1 MKFLEN
7 TNVENN
13 VITYQLKASYNDPL
27 TSEEEQEIE
36 TLHDYIRKVKF
47 NEIDFS
53 ANVDM
58 STGMP
63 IVVADTE
70 AGGETPEPTESPKA
84 IEGASG
90 LTMVSVGAV
99 SPREYVIDDTLN
111 IEFSIDVTRIFDS
124 EVSDAIPTKILVGQ
138 AKIAVFAY
146 RLKEKISE
154 ILKQMRTEDNDF
166 EGANETVL

>member
-7 TNVENN
+7 TVVENN
-13 VITYQLKASYNDPL
+13 IIIYSLTATYHDPL

-47 NEIDFS
+47 TDINFA

-63 IVVADTE
+63 IVVADSEVTE
-70 AGGETPEPTESPKA
+70 DST
-84 IEGASG
+84 G

-99 SPREYVIDDTLN
+99 SPREYVVDDTLD
-111 IEFSIDVTRIFDS
+111 IKFSLDVSRIFDS
-124 EVSDAIPTKILVGQ
+124 EVSEAIPSKILVGQ
-138 AKIAVFAY
+138 AKIAVFAF
-146 RLKEKISE
+146 RIKEKISE
-154 ILKQMRTEDNDF
+154 ILKQMRDEDNNF
-166 EGANETVL
+166 EGVNETVL

>member
-1 MKFLEN
+1 MKFLEY
-7 TNVENN
+7 TNVEDN

-47 NEIDFS
+47 TDIDFT

-63 IVVADTE
+63 IAVSDSA
-70 AGGETPEPTESPKA
+70 AA
-84 IEGASG
+84 GASTG
-90 LTMVSVGAV
+90 LTLVSVGAV
-99 SPREYVIDDTLN
+99 SPREYVIDDKLN
-111 IEFSIDVTRIFDS
+111 IEFSIDVSRIFDS
-124 EVSDAIPTKILVGQ
+124 EVSDELPSKILVGQ
-138 AKIAVFAY
+138 AKIAVFAF
-146 RLKEKISE
+146 RIKEKISD
-154 ILKQMRTEDNDF
+154 ILEQMRSEDNDF

>member
-47 NEIDFS
+47 SEIDFS

-63 IVVADTE
+63 IVVADS
-70 AGGETPEPTESPKA
+70 ETPQPTESPKA
-84 IEGASG
+84 VEGGAG

-99 SPREYVIDDTLN
+99 SPREYVIDDTLD

-124 EVSDAIPTKILVGQ
+124 EVNDAIPTKILVGQ
-138 AKIAVFAY
+138 AKIAVFAF

-154 ILKQMRTEDNDF
+154 ILKQMRNEDNDF

>member
-13 VITYQLKASYNDPL
+13 VMTYQLKASYNDPL

-36 TLHDYIRKVKF
+36 TLHDFIRKVKF
-47 NEIDFS
+47 SEINFS
-53 ANVDM
+53 ASVDM

-63 IVVADTE
+63 IVVADSEVTE
-70 AGGETPEPTESPKA
+70 DSTD
-84 IEGASG
+84 

-99 SPREYVIDDTLN
+99 SPREYVVDDTLN
-111 IEFSIDVTRIFDS
+111 IEFSIDVSRIFDS
-124 EVSDAIPTKILVGQ
+124 EVSEVLPSKILVGQ
-138 AKIAVFAY
+138 AKIAVFAF

-154 ILKQMRTEDNDF
+154 ILKQMRKEDNDF